1 MALAQ
6 KNAVSSDCGEGP
18 RLRQA
23 GMMPTPSIPKAAVW
37 MALSITSFLAMSVA
51 GRATTAELNVFQ
63 VLELRSVIGFL
74 ILLPLVMTSGG
85 FAAMRTGRPL
95 AHLARNV
102 VHYSGQAAWLYALTL
117 IPLAVLIS
125 IEFTTPIWT
134 AILAVTFLGE
144 RLSRPKLAA
153 VALGLIGV
161 VIIVRPGVGPVNPG
175 HLIVLGAAVCFGIS
189 LVMVKS
195 LTRTDSVV
203 RIIFWMLII
212 QSVVGLIPALYE
224 WRNPPLELWPWILLI
239 AFSGMSS
246 HFCMARALTYADAT
260 VISPMDFLR
269 VPLSA
274 LIGWLLYQEQID
286 AFTAGGALLILV
298 GNLLNLQRRPAK
310 PAEIAT
316 S

>member
-1 MALAQ
+1 MA
-6 KNAVSSDCGEGP
+6 
-18 RLRQA
+18 
-23 GMMPTPSIPKAAVW
+23 PTPSIPKAAFW
-37 MALSITSFLAMSVA
+37 MALSISSFLAMSVA

-63 VLELRSVIGFL
+63 VLELRSVIGFF
-74 ILLPLVMTSGG
+74 ILLPLVLMSGG
-85 FAAMRTGRPL
+85 FAAMRTQRPL
-95 AHLARNV
+95 AHIVRNV

-153 VALGLIGV
+153 VVLGLIGV
-161 VIIVRPGVGPVNPG
+161 VVIVRPGVGSADPG
-175 HLIVLGAAVCFGIS
+175 HLVVLGAAVCFGIS
-189 LVMVKS
+189 VVMVKS

-212 QSVVGLIPALYE
+212 QSVVGLVPALYT
-224 WRNPPLELWPWILLI
+224 WRNPPLELWPWIVLI

-246 HFCMARALTYADAT
+246 HFCMARALVYADAT

-274 LIGWLLYQEQID
+274 LIGWLLYHEQID
-286 AFTAGGALLILV
+286 AFTAGGALLILM
-298 GNLLNLQRRPAK
+298 GNLLNLQRRPVKA
-310 PAEIAT
+310 AEVAA

>member
-1 MALAQ
+1 MA
-6 KNAVSSDCGEGP
+6 
-18 RLRQA
+18 
-23 GMMPTPSIPKAAVW
+23 PTPSIPKAAFW

-63 VLELRSVIGFL
+63 VLELRSVIGFF
-74 ILLPLVMTSGG
+74 ILLPLVLTSGG
-85 FAAMRTGRPL
+85 FAAMRTQRPL
-95 AHLARNV
+95 AHIVRNV

-153 VALGLIGV
+153 VVLGLIGV
-161 VIIVRPGVGPVNPG
+161 VVIVRPGVDAVDPG
-175 HLIVLGAAVCFGIS
+175 HLVVLGAAVCFGVS
-189 LVMVKS
+189 LVLVKS

-212 QSVVGLIPALYE
+212 QSALGLIPALYV
-224 WRNPPLELWPWILLI
+224 WRTPSLELWPWILLI
-239 AFSGMSS
+239 AFTGMSS

-274 LIGWLLYQEQID
+274 LVGWLLYKEQID
-286 AFTAGGALLILV
+286 AFTAGGALLILM
-298 GNLLNLQRRPAK
+298 GNLLNLQRKPVQ
-310 PAEIAT
+310 PAEVAA

>member
-1 MALAQ
+1 
-6 KNAVSSDCGEGP
+6 
-18 RLRQA
+18 
-23 GMMPTPSIPKAAVW
+23 
-37 MALSITSFLAMSVA
+37 MALSIASFLAMSVA

-63 VLELRSVIGFL
+63 VLELRSVIGFF
-74 ILLPLVMTSGG
+74 ILLPLVTMSGG
-85 FAAMRTGRPL
+85 FAAMRTQRPL
-95 AHLARNV
+95 AHLGRNV
-102 VHYSGQAAWLYALTL
+102 IHYTGQAAWLYALTL

-144 RLSRPKLAA
+144 RLSRPKIAA
-153 VALGLIGV
+153 VVLGLIGV
-161 VIIVRPGVGPVNPG
+161 VVIVRPGVGSMDPG
-175 HLIVLGAAVCFGIS
+175 HLVVLGAAVCFGVS
-189 LVMVKS
+189 LVLVKS

-212 QSVVGLIPALYE
+212 QSVVGLIPALYQ

-239 AFSGMSS
+239 AFTGMSS

-274 LIGWLLYQEQID
+274 LIGWLLYSEPID
-286 AFTAGGALLILV
+286 VFTAGGALLILM
-298 GNLLNLQRRPAK
+298 GNLFNLQRKAPK
-310 PAEIAT
+310 PAEVAA

>member
-1 MALAQ
+1 MAPA
-6 KNAVSSDCGEGP
+6 
-18 RLRQA
+18 
-23 GMMPTPSIPKAAVW
+23 PSIPKAAFW
-37 MALSITSFLAMSVA
+37 MALSIASFLAMSVA

-74 ILLPLVMTSGG
+74 ILLPLVLASGG
-85 FAAMRTGRPL
+85 LAAMSTERPL
-95 AHLARNV
+95 AHITRNV
-102 VHYSGQAAWLYALTL
+102 VHYAGQAAWLYALTL

-134 AILAVTFLGE
+134 AILAVGFLGE
-144 RLSRPKLAA
+144 RLNRPKLAA
-153 VALGLIGV
+153 IALGLVGV
-161 VIIVRPGVGPVNPG
+161 VIIVRPGVESVDPG
-175 HLIVLGAAVCFGIS
+175 QLVVLGAAVCFGIS
-189 LVMVKS
+189 VVMVKS

-212 QSVVGLIPALYE
+212 QSVLGLAPALCD
-224 WRNPPLELWPWILLI
+224 WRNPSLGLWPWIVLI

-246 HFCMARALTYADAT
+246 HFCMARALAYADAT

-274 LIGWLLYQEQID
+274 LIGWLLYHEQID
-286 AFTAGGALLILV
+286 AFTAGGALLILT
-298 GNLLNLQRRPAK
+298 GNLLNLQRKAPQ
-310 PAEIAT
+310 PAEVAA

>member
-1 MALAQ
+1 MQRLAI
-6 KNAVSSDCGEGP
+6 AARAPACEI
-18 RLRQA
+18 A
-23 GMMPTPSIPKAAVW
+23 GMVPTPSIPKAAFW
-37 MALSITSFLAMSVA
+37 MALSIASFLAMSVA

-63 VLELRSVIGFL
+63 VLELRSVIGFF
-74 ILLPLVMTSGG
+74 ILLPLVMMSGG
-85 FAAMRTGRPL
+85 FAAMRTQRPI
-95 AHLARNV
+95 AHMARNV
-102 VHYSGQAAWLYALTL
+102 VHYTGQAAWLYALTL

-144 RLSRPKLAA
+144 RLSRPRLAA
-153 VALGLIGV
+153 IVLGLIGV
-161 VIIVRPGVGPVNPG
+161 VIIVRPGVGSVDPG
-175 HLIVLGAAVCFGIS
+175 HLVVLGAAVCFGIS
-189 LVMVKS
+189 LVLVKS

-212 QSVVGLIPALYE
+212 QSALGLIPALYE
-224 WRNPPLELWPWILLI
+224 WRNPALELWPWILLI
-239 AFSGMSS
+239 AFTGMSS
-246 HFCMARALTYADAT
+246 HFCMARALGYADAT

-286 AFTAGGALLILV
+286 AFTACGALLILM
-298 GNLLNLQRRPAK
+298 GNLLNLQRKTPQPVKISA
-310 PAEIAT
+310 